1 MEDEVLLV
9 DNVYKTISGREIIK
23 GISFSIK
30 AGEVL
35 GFLGPNGSGKSTTL
49 RMIVGLSKPTQGEIK
64 ICGHSIV
71 KNYVKAMNNV
81 GCIIEGP
88 DLYNFMTGWD
98 NLEMLAVMN
107 KNITGKDIM
116 DAASIVGM
124 EKHLKEKVG
133 TYSLGMK
140 QRMGV
145 AQAIMNKPKLLILDE
160 PTNGLDPSGINE
172 FRSLINRFAKEENMA
187 VLISSHLMSEIE
199 LICDNVSI
207 IKNGTILKNAV
218 VKELLS
224 TQEVFWILD
233 DNKKGKD
240 ILNELWG
247 ISSKI
252 NEDKLVASIDK
263 SMISE
268 INASFI
274 GEGLKLQ
281 YVDNKHKTLED
292 LFLNITEN

>member
-1 MEDEVLLV
+1 MEEVLLL
-9 DNVYKTISGREIIK
+9 DNVHKTINGREIIK

-49 RMIVGLSKPTQGEIK
+49 RMIVGLSKPTEGQIK
-64 ICGHSIV
+64 ICGNSIV
-71 KNYVKAMNNV
+71 KNYVKAMSNV

-88 DLYNFMTGWD
+88 DLYNYMTGWD

-107 KNITGKDIM
+107 KNISKQDIIS
-116 DAASIVGM
+116 AATIVGM

-145 AQAIMNKPKLLILDE
+145 AQAIMNKPRLLILDE

-172 FRSLINRFAKEENMA
+172 FRNLINRFAKEENMA

-207 IKNGTILKNAV
+207 IKNGAILKNAV
-218 VKELLS
+218 VKELLNS
-224 TQEVFWILD
+224 QEVFWILD
-233 DNKKGKD
+233 DNKKAMD
-240 ILNELWG
+240 ILNESWG
-247 ISSKI
+247 INSKI
-252 NEDKLVASIDK
+252 DGDKLVASMDK
-263 SMISE
+263 SIISE

-274 GEGLKLQ
+274 REGLKLKF
-281 YVDNKHKTLED
+281 VDNRHKTLED